1 VCPLGVSIT
10 IRLAC
15 ILLILVACAVPLHA
29 EGCGV
34 ASLFDFCEL
43 VGERPNRDQ
52 REQIVEAY
60 PSDEASM
67 LDIKQAAEGLGIELV
82 GVKAAFGELVSQI
95 PGLKRTSPSLSRW
108 R

>member
-1 VCPLGVSIT
+1 VGMCLISAGGAVSLLGQ
-10 IRLAC
+10 
-15 ILLILVACAVPLHA
+15 
-29 EGCGV
+29 
-34 ASLFDFCEL
+34 EL
-43 VGERPNRDQ
+43 SNEQ

-82 GVKAAFGELVSQI
+82 GVKAAFDELVSQT
-95 PGLKRTSPSLSRW
+95 PGLKCTGPSLSRW

>member
-52 REQIVEAY
+52 REQIVEGWPMCLIDSYCVDSY
-60 PSDEASM
+60 PVNSC
-67 LDIKQAAEGLGIELV
+67 KEL
-82 GVKAAFGELVSQI
+82 
-95 PGLKRTSPSLSRW
+95 
-108 R
+108 